1 MVGPEHMTTA
11 EYADSELSAH
21 EIADL
26 RWGPSPTLCVKERRR
41 RAAIARQWAWRHG
54 LRIIGAKALT
64 VLMEGG
70 ERVVA
75 VPTYSAA
82 GVYALPSRTQGKGN
96 RTRGEHRRWNGRN
109 GQGAAGV

>member
-1 MVGPEHMTTA
+1 MTTA

-54 LRIIGAKALT
+54 
-64 VLMEGG
+64 LMEGG